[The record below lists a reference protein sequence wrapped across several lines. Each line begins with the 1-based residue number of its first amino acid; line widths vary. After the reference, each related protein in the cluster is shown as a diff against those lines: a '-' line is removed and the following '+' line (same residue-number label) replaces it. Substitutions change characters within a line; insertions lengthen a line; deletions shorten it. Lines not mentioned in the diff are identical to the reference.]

1 MIFVT
6 MVVLQYLYLIKE
18 EEFVNAL
25 SQGLLTKTK
34 VEQHTYNNTQR
45 RSLCARGKGVHV
57 NGGLREGSIAEVTI
71 VYT

>member
-18 EEFVNAL
+18 GEFVNAL

-34 VEQHTYNNTQR
+34 VEHHTTSTYHSQVHK
-45 RSLCARGKGVHV
+45 CALYLITFH
-57 NGGLREGSIAEVTI
+57 A
-71 VYT
+71 

>member
-34 VEQHTYNNTQR
+34 AEHHTTSAYHSQVHK
-45 RSLCARGKGVHV
+45 CALYLITFH
-57 NGGLREGSIAEVTI
+57 A
-71 VYT
+71 

>member
-18 EEFVNAL
+18 GEFVNAL

-34 VEQHTYNNTQR
+34 VEHTTSTYHSQVHK
-45 RSLCARGKGVHV
+45 CALYLITFH
-57 NGGLREGSIAEVTI
+57 A
-71 VYT
+71 